1 MMSIKSLLNPYQSPL
16 GQTECKRLSTT
27 CSNLYS
33 SQSSS
38 PLISSYEQQSPI
50 LSTYE
55 KEDSPLP
62 KDVTRF
68 AISRTKGEI
77 RYVPC
82 EARDEEVAAQHQ
94 LFQIYPMCGIAKYC
108 KTIPYSSEKKG
119 FLEKTGREGFE
130 GSVRRLQS
138 KGENADTKDCTVF
151 RYIFKVAGDDT
162 EHVVMW
168 DYNVGLVRVTPFFK
182 SLRHNKVISNEI
194 TLCLTKALTTS
205 YPDQSRP
212 NA

>member
-1 MMSIKSLLNPYQSPL
+1 MSIESLLNPYQSPL
-16 GQTECKRLSTT
+16 DQTECKRPSTK
-27 CSNLYS
+27 SSDLYS
-33 SQSSS
+33 SQSSC
-38 PLISSYEQQSPI
+38 PLLSSYQQQSPG

-55 KEDSPLP
+55 KENTPLH

-77 RYVPC
+77 RYAPC
-82 EARDEEVAAQHQ
+82 EARDDEVAAQHR
-94 LFQIYPMCGIAKYC
+94 LFQIYPMTGIVKYC

-130 GSVRRLQS
+130 GSVRCLQTEI
-138 KGENADTKDCTVF
+138 GNPETKSLHLVF
-151 RYIFKVAGDDT
+151 RYIFKVAGDET

-182 SLRHNKVISNEI
+182 SLRHNKVI
-194 TLCLTKALTTS
+194 TKT
-205 YPDQSRP
+205 
-212 NA
+212 